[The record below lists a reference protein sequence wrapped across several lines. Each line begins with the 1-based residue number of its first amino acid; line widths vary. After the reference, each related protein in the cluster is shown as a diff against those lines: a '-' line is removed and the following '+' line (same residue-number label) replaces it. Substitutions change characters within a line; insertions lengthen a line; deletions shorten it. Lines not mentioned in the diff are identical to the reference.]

1 MVRKGPV
8 HFERHPG
15 VASATPPTNYV
26 RREPERTILYQV
38 VKDHL
43 RTFLAEARERS
54 EHAFGLPRFVEAEL
68 ERYLACGLL
77 CHGFARVRCDD
88 CGHEVLV
95 PLSCKNRGVCPS
107 CTTRRMHDTAAHL
120 VDRVLPRAPYRQWVL
135 SLPRRLR
142 FLLARDASL
151 LGQVLRIFLRAVFAW
166 QRRRARSQGI
176 RGQCGSVTWVQH
188 FGGHL
193 NLKAR

>member
-15 VASATPPTNYV
+15 VASATPPTSYV

-54 EHAFGLPRFVEAEL
+54 EHGFGLPRFVEREL

-77 CHGFARVRCDD
+77 CHGFARVRCDE
-88 CGHEVLV
+88 CGHEC
-95 PLSCKNRGVCPS
+95 LSPS
-107 CTTRRMHDTAAHL
+107 RAKIGTLSIVHDPPGREAQRRFAQKMRL
-120 VDRVLPRAPYRQWVL
+120 APAEANQRL
-135 SLPRRLR
+135 MKPSLRH
-142 FLLARDASL
+142 LLATSCCAP
-151 LGQVLRIFLRAVFAW
+151 GMLRAT
-166 QRRRARSQGI
+166 
-176 RGQCGSVTWVQH
+176 SVTWVRA
-188 FGGHL
+188 GYEHL
-193 NLKAR
+193 ARD

>member
-54 EHAFGLPRFVEAEL
+54 EHGFGLPRFVEREL
-68 ERYLACGLL
+68 ARYLACGLL
-77 CHGFARVRCDD
+77 CHGFARVRCDE

-95 PLSCKNRGVCPS
+95 P
-107 CTTRRMHDTAAHL
+107 
-120 VDRVLPRAPYRQWVL
+120 
-135 SLPRRLR
+135 
-142 FLLARDASL
+142 
-151 LGQVLRIFLRAVFAW
+151 
-166 QRRRARSQGI
+166 
-176 RGQCGSVTWVQH
+176 
-188 FGGHL
+188 
-193 NLKAR
+193 